1 MVDRIFRLLGLTMIA
16 AWVVVMFGAMAMAQE
31 AIPPVSETDIK
42 AFLAALGG
50 AQTLGTLGIV
60 GLVVQAMML
69 FLKSSL
75 GTITGKW
82 QLILVLIFTFIGGA
96 IGLKAGGMEWGSVLI
111 HSSTIGAIQVLLHQ
125 IYKQFLV
132 KNE

>member
-31 AIPPVSETDIK
+31 VIPPVSETDIK

-50 AQTLGTLGIV
+50 AKTLGTLGIV
-60 GLVVQAMML
+60 GLVVQGIML

-132 KNE
+132 KNN